1 MSDVENLEVKKRVE
15 ELISPIH
22 SLIILLV
29 VLALELGP
37 INLLKQFLGEV
48 RGIGA
53 HGK

>member
-15 ELISPIH
+15 LISPIH
-22 SLIILLV
+22 SLLILLV

-37 INLLKQFLGEV
+37 VDLLKQFLGEV